1 MLRPDVVAPVYPSP
15 AASTMNMAYAVTS
28 WPGTQEQPMSLSPI
42 NVLIASYLEPEHVE
56 RIRAVSNRL
65 NVVSAPE
72 LLAPPRYPA
81 DHTNMITRSP
91 EDEARWRALL
101 AAAEVLFDFDHTNR
115 PELPDLAPRL
125 RWIQGTSAGI
135 GQFVQRM
142 GYFERMPHTV
152 FTTASGVHSQPL
164 AEFCA
169 MAMLIFSRNLQ
180 RMQQLQSER
189 RWERFGA
196 TDLAG
201 RTLAVVGVG
210 RIGAAVARLGQ
221 ALGMHVLGVKRTLE
235 GVTPAVLGCDEL
247 YGPQDLPAV
256 LRRAEYLVLITPH
269 TSETEQMIG
278 AAELALLPPGA
289 VLINIGRG
297 SLIDEDAL
305 IAVLHSGQLGGA
317 ALDVFAVEPLPAS
330 SPLWSMPNVLISPH
344 SGSTSDRENARLT
357 DLFCENLRRYL
368 AGAPLRNV
376 LDPTTL
382 Y

>member
-1 MLRPDVVAPVYPSP
+1 MNPPPV
-15 AASTMNMAYAVTS
+15 
-28 WPGTQEQPMSLSPI
+28 
-42 NVLIASYLEPEHVE
+42 NVLIASYLEPEHIA
-56 RIRAVSNRL
+56 RIRAVDDRL
-65 NVVSAPE
+65 NIVYAPE

-81 DHTNMITRSP
+81 DHTNTITRSP

-101 AAAEVLFDFDHTNR
+101 AEAEVLFDFDHTNR
-115 PELPDLAPRL
+115 ADLPDLAPRL
-125 RWIQGTSAGI
+125 RWVQATSAGI
-135 GQFVQRM
+135 GQFVARTD
-142 GYFERMPHTV
+142 YFARMPNTV

-169 MAMLIFSRNLQ
+169 MAMLMFSRNLWQ
-180 RMQQLQSER
+180 MQYLQAER

-210 RIGAAVARLGQ
+210 RIGVAVARLGQ
-221 ALGMHVLGVKRTLE
+221 ALGMHVLGVKRTIE
-235 GVTPAVLGCDEL
+235 GVTPAGVGCDEL

-269 TSETEQMIG
+269 TSETEHMIG

-305 IAVLHSGQLGGA
+305 IAALQSGQLGGA
-317 ALDVFAVEPLPAS
+317 ALDVFATEPLPAD
-330 SPLWSMPNVLISPH
+330 SPLWNMPNVLVSPH

-357 DLFCENLRRYL
+357 DLFCDNLQRYL

-376 LDPTTL
+376 LNPKTL